1 MQNEMQLLQI
11 MTVFVGVAA
20 VALVMQMVALIA
32 IWVSIKKA
40 RQRVSDFLDRWE
52 PLAETATNTLQDVRR
67 ESNEILK
74 QVREITVLAKTQVE
88 RADQALDEIAK
99 TTQLQ
104 AQRVDETVQL
114 LLDRVQ
120 QSAAAIQQ
128 AVLTPVKQV
137 RAVGMGIAAMIDAFT
152 GRGPA
157 PVDRA
162 TQDEEMF
169 I

>member
-1 MQNEMQLLQI
+1 MQNEIQLLQI
-11 MTVFVGVAA
+11 MTVFTGIAA
-20 VALVMQMVALIA
+20 AAFLIQMVALIG
-32 IWVSIKKA
+32 IWFSIKKA

-52 PLAETATNTLQDVRR
+52 PLAETANSTLQDVRR

-74 QVREITVLAKTQVE
+74 QVREITLLAKSQVE
-88 RADQALDEIAK
+88 KADQALEEIAK

-104 AQRVDETVQL
+104 AQRVDQTVQL
-114 LLDRVQ
+114 LLERVE
-120 QSAAAIQQ
+120 QSAAALQQ
-128 AVLTPVKQV
+128 AVLAPVKQV
-137 RAVGMGIAAMIDAFT
+137 RAVGTGIAAMIDVLT
-152 GRGPA
+152 GRRPA

>member
-1 MQNEMQLLQI
+1 MQNETQLLQI
-11 MTVFVGVAA
+11 MTVFTGIAA
-20 VALVMQMVALIA
+20 VALLIQMAAMIGV
-32 IWVSIKKA
+32 WFSIKKA

-52 PLAETATNTLQDVRR
+52 PLAETANSTLQDVRR

-74 QVREITVLAKTQVE
+74 QVREITVLAKNQVE
-88 RADQALDEIAK
+88 KADQALDEISK
-99 TTQLQ
+99 TTHLQ
-104 AQRVDETVQL
+104 AQRVDQTVQL

-120 QSAAAIQQ
+120 ESAAALQQ
-128 AVLTPVKQV
+128 AVLAPVKQI